1 MDAGQ
6 DAHFVDRILL
16 VFVRLCTNLNLLE
29 GVDLTVLYA
38 LDFIYARIRTI
49 TELHHYHKVF

>member
-6 DAHFVDRILL
+6 DAHFVDSILL

-38 LDFIYARIRTI
+38 LNFIYARIRTI
-49 TELHHYHKVF
+49 TELHQYQKVF